1 MEQMPLLPAA
11 RLAVLY
17 LHACCFSWGGALCF
31 LTLLCCLSSD
41 LLELRHLSFS
51 TEEPALCCAGAEAP
65 LQITAFALAAWATLG
80 RKACKWVFASLSSQ
94 DAIWG
99 WYGQSRFSFGWSWE
113 VFTPPQSV
121 SDFPDAA
128 FLRATVLCF
137 WEISLSGQ
145 SQICSLSRTLS
156 QGPLKLATVFE
167 QCRRI
172 C

>member
-1 MEQMPLLPAA
+1 MRAAFPRGSPSVSHPA
-11 RLAVLY
+11 LVS
-17 LHACCFSWGGALCF
+17 C
-31 LTLLCCLSSD
+31 D
-41 LLELRHLSFS
+41 LLELRHRCKSQHSLWLPEQCVSGGRDVNESLLFS
-51 TEEPALCCAGAEAP
+51 NLRMLFEADVGRLDFLLDVAGRC
-65 LQITAFALAAWATLG
+65 LL
-80 RKACKWVFASLSSQ
+80 
-94 DAIWG
+94 
-99 WYGQSRFSFGWSWE
+99 
-113 VFTPPQSV
+113 PQSV

-156 QGPLKLATVFE
+156 QRPLKLATVFE